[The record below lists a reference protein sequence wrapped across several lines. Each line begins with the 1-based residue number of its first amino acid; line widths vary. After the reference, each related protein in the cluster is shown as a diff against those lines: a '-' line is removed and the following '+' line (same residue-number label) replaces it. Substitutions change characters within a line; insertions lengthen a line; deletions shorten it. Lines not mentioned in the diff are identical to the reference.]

1 MATRSTRRDVVDTSS
16 TFDPSEAGESGTR
29 IKRADPQADETR
41 EAIFASLDAALR
53 DLDQLELGKQ
63 PPSSTRIKLPR
74 GMPPLPGGRMI
85 PPLPVR
91 LRESLAPLRRS
102 LAPLKKSLAPRPPAA
117 PAMPSERPAPR
128 WPAYVA
134 AVLGLVLLS
143 AAAWLTWVGPQLP
156 W

>member
-1 MATRSTRRDVVDTSS
+1 MATRSTRRHGVDASS
-16 TFDPSEAGESGTR
+16 TSDQSEPGESTTR

-53 DLDQLELGKQ
+53 DLDQLEHGKQ
-63 PPSSTRIKLPR
+63 APSSTRIKLPR
-74 GMPPLPGGRMI
+74 GMPPLPGGRMM

-102 LAPLKKSLAPRPPAA
+102 LAPRKESLAPRPPAA
-117 PAMPSERPAPR
+117 AAMQNERPAPR

-134 AVLGLVLLS
+134 AVLGVVLLS
-143 AAAWLTWVGPQLP
+143 AAAWLSWVGPRLP